1 MSMFVSGLSE
11 LVVKE
16 FHTTMLINEMN
27 ICRLMI
33 HPQQIEK
40 EKLKERSNKREKS
53 GDGD

>member
-27 ICRLMI
+27 ICLMI
-33 HPQQIEK
+33 HAQQIEK